1 VHKIINQ
8 KYGLKMKPSL
18 SYKDISLVPRKL
30 SQVSSRKEIDMSLNL
45 KSDGYKYELRIP
57 LFPAPMDTICSAEM
71 CKILAQNGMIGMIH
85 RFQPL
90 ENRKSDFIELK
101 NNKIDAVI
109 AVGLDE
115 NEIINE
121 FYELGA
127 RAYIVDVANGFN
139 SAVEPT
145 IKQLRTMNGTYIL
158 CGNVDSE
165 EGFKFLSDLGV
176 DAIRVGIGTGSMCTT
191 SIMTGVGQGI
201 VSSIQECR
209 NIKEKINANSI
220 IIADG
225 GIREVGDIA
234 KALTVGAD
242 AAMVGR
248 MFAGTKEAEGN
259 ILKYNGK
266 LYKAY
271 RGSASY
277 AVQQK
282 RGKNPYYVEG
292 DETIVEYKGGVQNIL
307 DQIDAGLRSSMSYMA
322 ASNIEELKHNSSY
335 VVKHNLD

>member
-1 VHKIINQ
+1 
-8 KYGLKMKPSL
+8 MKLSL
-18 SYKDISLVPRKL
+18 SYQDISLVPRNL
-30 SQVSSRKEIDMSLNL
+30 SQVNSRQEIDLSINL
-45 KSDGYKYELRIP
+45 ASNNNLYKLRLP
-57 LFPAPMDTICSAEM
+57 VLPAPMDTICSVEM
-71 CKILAQNGMIGMIH
+71 CRILSKNGMLGMIH
-85 RFQPL
+85 RFQPI
-90 ENRKSDFIELK
+90 ETRKNNYNTLK
-101 NNKIDAVI
+101 NDGLDAVI

-115 NEIINE
+115 REIIDE
-121 FYELGA
+121 FYGLGA
-127 RAYIVDVANGFN
+127 QAFIVDVANGFN
-139 SAVEPT
+139 NAVKPT
-145 IKQLRTMNGTYIL
+145 IKQIRDFKNTYII

-165 EGFKFLSDLGV
+165 EGFKYLSDLGV

-201 VSSIQECR
+201 VSSIHECR
-209 NIKEKINANSI
+209 SIKEKIGSKSI

-225 GIREVGDIA
+225 GIRVVGDIA
-234 KALTVGAD
+234 KAMTVGAD
-242 AAMVGR
+242 AVMVGR

-282 RGKNPYYVEG
+282 RGKNPYYIEG
-292 DETIVEYKGGVQNIL
+292 DETIVEYKGGIQNIL

-322 ASNIEELKHNSSY
+322 ANNLEQLKKNGSY
-335 VVKHNLD
+335 VVKQNLD

>member
-1 VHKIINQ
+1 
-8 KYGLKMKPSL
+8 MKQSL
-18 SYKDISLVPRKL
+18 SYQDISLVPRNL
-30 SQVSSRKEIDMSLNL
+30 SQVKSRQEIDLSLNL
-45 KSDGYKYELRIP
+45 DSKDVHYNIRLPI
-57 LFPAPMDTICSAEM
+57 LPAPMDTICSLEM
-71 CKILAQNGMIGMIH
+71 CQILSKNGMLGMIH

-90 ENRKSDFIELK
+90 EKRKNDYKTLK
-101 NNKIDAVI
+101 DGGLDAVI

-115 NEIINE
+115 KEIIDE
-121 FYELGA
+121 FYSLGA
-127 RAYIVDVANGFN
+127 RLFIVDVANGFN
-139 SAVEPT
+139 TAVEPI
-145 IKQLRTMNGTYIL
+145 IKQIRDLQKTYII
-158 CGNVDSE
+158 CGNIDSE
-165 EGFKFLSDLGV
+165 EGFRYLSDLGV
-176 DAIRVGIGTGSMCTT
+176 DAIRVGIGSGSMCTT

-201 VSSIQECR
+201 VSSIQECY
-209 NIKEKINANSI
+209 NIKEKVGSKSLIV
-220 IIADG
+220 ADG
-225 GIREVGDIA
+225 GIRVVGDIA

-242 AAMVGR
+242 AVMVGR
-248 MFAGTKEAEGN
+248 MLAGTKEAEGN

-322 ASNIEELKHNSSY
+322 SNNLDQLKKNGSFVIKHN
-335 VVKHNLD
+335 KD

>member
-1 VHKIINQ
+1 
-8 KYGLKMKPSL
+8 MKLSL
-18 SYKDISLVPRKL
+18 SYQDISLVPRNL
-30 SQVSSRKEIDMSLNL
+30 SQVNSRQEIDLSLNMTSNNTL
-45 KSDGYKYELRIP
+45 YKLRLP
-57 LFPAPMDTICSAEM
+57 VLPAPMDTICSVEM
-71 CKILAQNGMIGMIH
+71 CRILSKNGMLGMIH
-85 RFQPL
+85 RFQPI
-90 ENRKSDFIELK
+90 ETRKNNYNTLK
-101 NNKIDAVI
+101 NDGLDAVI

-115 NEIINE
+115 REIIDE
-121 FYELGA
+121 FYGLGA
-127 RAYIVDVANGFN
+127 QAFIVDVANGFN
-139 SAVEPT
+139 NAVKPT
-145 IKQLRTMNGTYIL
+145 IKQIRDLKNTYII

-165 EGFKFLSDLGV
+165 EGFKYLSDLGV

-201 VSSIQECR
+201 VSSIHECR
-209 NIKEKINANSI
+209 SIKEKIGSKSI

-225 GIREVGDIA
+225 GIRVVGDIA
-234 KALTVGAD
+234 KAMTVGAD
-242 AAMVGR
+242 AVMVGR

-282 RGKNPYYVEG
+282 RGKNPYYIEG
-292 DETIVEYKGGVQNIL
+292 DETIVEYKGGIQNIL

-322 ASNIEELKHNSSY
+322 ANNLEQLKQNGSY
-335 VVKHNLD
+335 VVKQNLD

>member
-1 VHKIINQ
+1 
-8 KYGLKMKPSL
+8 MKPSL
-18 SYKDISLVPRKL
+18 SYQDISLVPRNL
-30 SQVSSRKEIDMSLNL
+30 SQVKSRQEIDLSLNMA
-45 KSDGYKYELRIP
+45 SNGTRYNLRLP
-57 LFPAPMDTICSAEM
+57 VLPAPMDTICSVEM
-71 CKILAQNGMIGMIH
+71 CRILSQNGMIGMIH
-85 RFQPL
+85 RFQPD
-90 ENRKSDFIELK
+90 ETRKDNYKALK
-101 NNKIDAVI
+101 NDGLDAVI

-115 NEIINE
+115 REIIDE
-121 FYELGA
+121 FYSIGA
-127 RAYIVDVANGFN
+127 RAFIVDVANGFN
-139 SAVEPT
+139 NAVEPT
-145 IKQLRTMNGTYIL
+145 IKQIRDLKNTYII

-165 EGFKFLSDLGV
+165 QGFKYLSDLGV
-176 DAIRVGIGTGSMCTT
+176 DAIRVGIGAGSMCTT

-209 NIKEKINANSI
+209 SIKEKFGSDSL

-225 GIREVGDIA
+225 GIRVVGDIA
-234 KALTVGAD
+234 KAITVGAD
-242 AAMVGR
+242 AVMVGR
-248 MFAGTKEAEGN
+248 MLAGTKEAEGN

-322 ASNIEELKHNSSY
+322 ANNLEQLKKNGSY
-335 VVKHNLD
+335 VVKQNID

>member
-1 VHKIINQ
+1 
-8 KYGLKMKPSL
+8 MKPSL
-18 SYKDISLVPRKL
+18 SYQDISLVPRNL
-30 SQVSSRKEIDMSLNL
+30 SRVTSRREIDLSLNL
-45 KSDGYKYELRIP
+45 DANGTHYKLRLP
-57 LFPAPMDTICSAEM
+57 VLPAPMDTICSVEM
-71 CKILAQNGMIGMIH
+71 CRILSKNGMLGMIH
-85 RFQPL
+85 RFQPA
-90 ENRKSDFIELK
+90 ETRKDNFKTLK
-101 NNKIDAVI
+101 NDELDAVI

-115 NEIINE
+115 REKIDE
-121 FYELGA
+121 FYSLGA
-127 RAYIVDVANGFN
+127 RAFIVDVANGFN
-139 SAVEPT
+139 TAIEPT
-145 IKQLRTMNGTYIL
+145 IRQIRDLKNTYII

-165 EGFKFLSDLGV
+165 EGFQYLSDLGV
-176 DAIRVGIGTGSMCTT
+176 EAIRVGIGTGSMCTT

-209 NIKEKINANSI
+209 TIKEKIGSKSL

-225 GIREVGDIA
+225 GIRVVGDVA
-234 KALTVGAD
+234 KAITVGAD
-242 AAMVGR
+242 AVMVGR
-248 MFAGTKEAEGN
+248 MLAGTKEAEGN

-282 RGKNPYYVEG
+282 RGKNPYYIEG

-322 ASNIEELKHNSSY
+322 ANNLEQLYKNGSY
-335 VVKHNLD
+335 VVKQNLD

>member
-1 VHKIINQ
+1 
-8 KYGLKMKPSL
+8 MKASL
-18 SYKDISLVPRKL
+18 SYQDISLVPRNL
-30 SQVSSRKEIDMSLNL
+30 SQVNSRQEIDLSLKIDSNGTI
-45 KSDGYKYELRIP
+45 KKLRLP
-57 LFPAPMDTICSAEM
+57 ALPAPMDTICSIDMCRILSENEM
-71 CKILAQNGMIGMIH
+71 LGMIH
-85 RFQPL
+85 RFQA
-90 ENRKSDFIELK
+90 IEKRK
-101 NNKIDAVI
+101 NNYKTLKTDGFDVVI

-115 NEIINE
+115 KEIIDE
-121 FYELGA
+121 FHSLGA
-127 RAYIVDVANGFN
+127 RAFIVDVANGFN
-139 SAVEPT
+139 TAVEPT
-145 IKQLRTMNGTYIL
+145 IKQIRNLKNTYII

-165 EGFKFLSDLGV
+165 EGFKYLSELGV
-176 DAIRVGIGTGSMCTT
+176 DAIRIGIGSGSMCTT
-191 SIMTGVGQGI
+191 SIMTGIGQGI

-209 NIKEKINANSI
+209 NIKDKINSKSML
-220 IIADG
+220 IADG
-225 GIREVGDIA
+225 GIRAVGDIA

-242 AAMVGR
+242 AVMVGR

-322 ASNIEELKHNSSY
+322 ANNLNELKNNGSY
-335 VVKHNLD
+335 VIKHNIG

>member
-1 VHKIINQ
+1 
-8 KYGLKMKPSL
+8 MKPSL

-30 SQVSSRKEIDMSLNL
+30 SVVRSRQEIDMSLKL
-45 KSDGYKYELRIP
+45 TGSGYDHMMRIP
-57 LFPAPMDTICSAEM
+57 LFPAPMDTICSYEM
-71 CKILAQNGMIGMIH
+71 CRILAENGMLGMIH

-90 ENRKSDFIELK
+90 EKRKSDFLDLK
-101 NNKIDAVI
+101 KNGIDAVI
-109 AVGLDE
+109 AVGLE
-115 NEIINE
+115 ESEIINE
-121 FYELGA
+121 FYDLGA
-127 RAYIVDVANGFN
+127 KAFIIDVANGFN
-139 SAVEPT
+139 SAVEP
-145 IKQLRTMNGTYIL
+145 IVQQLKIMKGTYIF

-165 EGFKFLSDLGV
+165 EGFEYLSDLGV

-191 SIMTGVGQGI
+191 SIMTGVGQGV

-209 NIKEKINANSI
+209 NIKDKTNSNSLL
-220 IIADG
+220 IADG

-242 AAMVGR
+242 AVMVGR

-292 DETIVEYKGGVQNIL
+292 DETIVEYKGGVQNIV

-322 ASNIEELKHNSSY
+322 AKNLSELKINSSY
-335 VVKHNLD
+335 VIKHNID

>member
-1 VHKIINQ
+1 
-8 KYGLKMKPSL
+8 MKPSL
-18 SYKDISLVPRKL
+18 SYQDISLVPRNL
-30 SQVSSRKEIDMSLNL
+30 SQVKSRQEIDLSLNMA
-45 KSDGYKYELRIP
+45 SNGRRYNLRLP
-57 LFPAPMDTICSAEM
+57 VLPAPMDTICSVEM
-71 CKILAQNGMIGMIH
+71 CRILSQNGMIGMIH
-85 RFQPL
+85 RFQPD
-90 ENRKSDFIELK
+90 ETRKDNYKALK
-101 NNKIDAVI
+101 NDGLDAVI

-115 NEIINE
+115 REIIDE
-121 FYELGA
+121 FYSIGA
-127 RAYIVDVANGFN
+127 RAFIVDVANGFN
-139 SAVEPT
+139 NAVEPT
-145 IKQLRTMNGTYIL
+145 IKQIRDLKNTYII

-165 EGFKFLSDLGV
+165 QGFKYLSDLGV
-176 DAIRVGIGTGSMCTT
+176 DAIRVGIGAGSMCTT

-209 NIKEKINANSI
+209 SIKEKFGSDSL

-225 GIREVGDIA
+225 GIRVVGDIA
-234 KALTVGAD
+234 KAITVGAD
-242 AAMVGR
+242 AVMVGR
-248 MFAGTKEAEGN
+248 MLAGTKEAEGN

-322 ASNIEELKHNSSY
+322 ANNLEQLKKNGSY
-335 VVKHNLD
+335 VVKQNID

>member
-1 VHKIINQ
+1 
-8 KYGLKMKPSL
+8 MKPSL
-18 SYKDISLVPRKL
+18 SYQDISLVPRNL
-30 SQVSSRKEIDMSLNL
+30 SQVNSRQEIDLSLNL
-45 KSDGYKYELRIP
+45 ASYNNLYKLRLP
-57 LFPAPMDTICSAEM
+57 VLPAPMDTICSVEM
-71 CKILAQNGMIGMIH
+71 CRILSKNGMLGMIH
-85 RFQPL
+85 RFQPI
-90 ENRKSDFIELK
+90 ETRKNNYTTLK
-101 NNKIDAVI
+101 NDGLDSVI

-115 NEIINE
+115 REIIDE
-121 FYELGA
+121 FYGLGA
-127 RAYIVDVANGFN
+127 QAFIVDVANGFN
-139 SAVEPT
+139 NAVKPT
-145 IKQLRTMNGTYIL
+145 IKQIRDFKNTYII

-165 EGFKFLSDLGV
+165 EGFKYLSDLGV

-201 VSSIQECR
+201 VSSIHECR
-209 NIKEKINANSI
+209 SIKEKIGSKSI

-225 GIREVGDIA
+225 GIRVVGDIA
-234 KALTVGAD
+234 KAMTVGAD
-242 AAMVGR
+242 AVMVGR

-282 RGKNPYYVEG
+282 RGKNPYYIEG
-292 DETIVEYKGGVQNIL
+292 DETIVEYKGGIQNIL

-322 ASNIEELKHNSSY
+322 ANNLEQLKKNGSY
-335 VVKHNLD
+335 VVKQNLD

>member
-1 VHKIINQ
+1 
-8 KYGLKMKPSL
+8 MKPSL
-18 SYKDISLVPRKL
+18 SYQDISLVPRNL
-30 SQVSSRKEIDMSLNL
+30 SKVNSRQEIDLSLNL
-45 KSDGYKYELRIP
+45 DSNGTHYNLRLP
-57 LFPAPMDTICSAEM
+57 VLPAPMDTICSLEM
-71 CKILAQNGMIGMIH
+71 CIILSQNGMLGMIH
-85 RFQPL
+85 RFQPV
-90 ENRKSDFIELK
+90 ETRKDNYIALR
-101 NNKIDAVI
+101 NDGLDAVI

-115 NEIINE
+115 KELIDE
-121 FYELGA
+121 FYSIGA
-127 RAYIVDVANGFN
+127 RSFIVDVANGFN
-139 SAVEPT
+139 TAVEPT
-145 IKQLRTMNGTYIL
+145 IKHIRDLKNTYIY

-165 EGFKFLSDLGV
+165 EGFKYLSDLGV
-176 DAIRVGIGTGSMCTT
+176 DAIRVGIGSGSMCTT

-209 NIKEKINANSI
+209 NIKDKNSSNSLL
-220 IIADG
+220 IADG
-225 GIREVGDIA
+225 GIRVVGDIA

-242 AAMVGR
+242 AVMVGR
-248 MFAGTKEAEGN
+248 MLAGTKEAEGN

-282 RGKNPYYVEG
+282 RGKNPYYIEG

-322 ASNIEELKHNSSY
+322 ANNLEQLNKNGSY
-335 VVKHNLD
+335 VIKQNIV

>member
-1 VHKIINQ
+1 
-8 KYGLKMKPSL
+8 MKPSL
-18 SYKDISLVPRKL
+18 SYQDISLVPRNL
-30 SQVSSRKEIDMSLNL
+30 SQVNSRKEIDLSLNL
-45 KSDGYKYELRIP
+45 DSNGRTNKLRLP
-57 LFPAPMDTICSAEM
+57 VLPAPMDTICSVDM
-71 CKILAQNGMIGMIH
+71 CKVLSENGMLGMIH
-85 RFQPL
+85 RFQPIEKRKDNYTTLKADGL
-90 ENRKSDFIELK
+90 EV
-101 NNKIDAVI
+101 VI
-109 AVGLDE
+109 AVGLDDK
-115 NEIINE
+115 EIIDE
-121 FYELGA
+121 FHSLGA
-127 RAYIVDVANGFN
+127 RAFIVDVANGFN
-139 SAVEPT
+139 TAVEPT
-145 IKQLRTMNGTYIL
+145 VKQIRDLKDTYII

-165 EGFKFLSDLGV
+165 EGFKYLSDLGV
-176 DAIRVGIGTGSMCTT
+176 DAIRVGIGSGSMCTT

-209 NIKEKINANSI
+209 SIKVKIGSNSLL
-220 IIADG
+220 IADG
-225 GIREVGDIA
+225 GIRAVGDIA

-242 AAMVGR
+242 AVMVGR

-322 ASNIEELKHNSSY
+322 ANNLKQLKKNGSY
-335 VVKHNLD
+335 VVKHNIS

>member
-1 VHKIINQ
+1 
-8 KYGLKMKPSL
+8 MKPSL
-18 SYKDISLVPRKL
+18 SYQDISLVPRNL
-30 SQVSSRKEIDMSLNL
+30 SRVNSRQEIDLSLNL
-45 KSDGYKYELRIP
+45 DSNGTRYNLRLP
-57 LFPAPMDTICSAEM
+57 VLPAPMDTICSVEM
-71 CKILAQNGMIGMIH
+71 CRILSKNVMLGMIH
-85 RFQPL
+85 RFQPDEIRK
-90 ENRKSDFIELK
+90 ENFKTLNDDGL
-101 NNKIDAVI
+101 DAVI

-115 NEIINE
+115 REKINE
-121 FYELGA
+121 FYNLGA
-127 RAYIVDVANGFN
+127 RAFIIDVANGFN
-139 SAVEPT
+139 TAIEPT
-145 IKQLRTMNGTYIL
+145 IKQIRDLKNTYII

-165 EGFKFLSDLGV
+165 EGFQYLSDLGV

-201 VSSIQECR
+201 VSSIHECR
-209 NIKEKINANSI
+209 IIKEKIGSESL

-225 GIREVGDIA
+225 GIRVVGDIA
-234 KALTVGAD
+234 KAMTVGAD
-242 AAMVGR
+242 AVMVGR
-248 MFAGTKEAEGN
+248 MLAGTKEAEGN

-282 RGKNPYYVEG
+282 RGKNPYYIEG

-322 ASNIEELKHNSSY
+322 ANNLEQLKKNGSY
-335 VVKHNLD
+335 VVKQNLD

>member
-1 VHKIINQ
+1 
-8 KYGLKMKPSL
+8 MKPSL
-18 SYKDISLVPRKL
+18 SYQDISLVPRNL
-30 SQVSSRKEIDMSLNL
+30 SRVNSRREIDLSLNL
-45 KSDGYKYELRIP
+45 DSNGTHYNLRLP
-57 LFPAPMDTICSAEM
+57 VLPAPMDTICSVEM
-71 CKILAQNGMIGMIH
+71 CRILSKNGMLGMIH
-85 RFQPL
+85 RFQPTETRIDNFKTL
-90 ENRKSDFIELK
+90 KDDEL
-101 NNKIDAVI
+101 DVVI

-115 NEIINE
+115 REKIDE
-121 FYELGA
+121 FYSLGA
-127 RAYIVDVANGFN
+127 RAFIVDVANGFN
-139 SAVEPT
+139 TAIEPT
-145 IKQLRTMNGTYIL
+145 IKQIRDLKNTYII

-165 EGFKFLSDLGV
+165 EGFQYLSDLGV

-209 NIKEKINANSI
+209 TIKEKIGSKSL

-225 GIREVGDIA
+225 GIRVVGDVA
-234 KALTVGAD
+234 KAITVGAD
-242 AAMVGR
+242 AVMVGR
-248 MFAGTKEAEGN
+248 MLAGTKEAEGN

-282 RGKNPYYVEG
+282 RGKNPYYIEG

-322 ASNIEELKHNSSY
+322 ANNLEQLNINGSY
-335 VVKHNLD
+335 VVKQNLD

>member
-1 VHKIINQ
+1 
-8 KYGLKMKPSL
+8 MKPSL
-18 SYKDISLVPRKL
+18 SYQDISLVPRNL
-30 SQVSSRKEIDMSLNL
+30 SQVKSRREIDLSLKLKTNGIRYNL
-45 KSDGYKYELRIP
+45 KLP
-57 LFPAPMDTICSAEM
+57 VFPAPMDTICSFEM
-71 CKILAQNGMIGMIH
+71 CQILSNNGMLGMIH

-90 ENRKSDFIELK
+90 EKRKEDFKSLK
-101 NNKIDAVI
+101 NDGLDAVI
-109 AVGLDE
+109 AVGLE
-115 NEIINE
+115 EKEIIND
-121 FYELGA
+121 FYSRGA
-127 RAYIVDVANGFN
+127 RAFIVDVANGFN
-139 SAVEPT
+139 TAVEPT
-145 IKQLRTMNGTYIL
+145 IKQIRNLKNTYII

-165 EGFKFLSDLGV
+165 EGFKYLSDLGV
-176 DAIRVGIGTGSMCTT
+176 DAIRVGIGSGSMCTT
-191 SIMTGVGQGI
+191 SIMTGVGQGV

-209 NIKEKINANSI
+209 SIKEKIGSNSLV
-220 IIADG
+220 IADG
-225 GIREVGDIA
+225 GIRVVGDIS

-242 AAMVGR
+242 AVMVGR

-282 RGKNPYYVEG
+282 RSKNPYYVEG

-322 ASNIEELKHNSSY
+322 ASNLDQLKINGFFVIKHNI
-335 VVKHNLD
+335 D

>member
-1 VHKIINQ
+1 
-8 KYGLKMKPSL
+8 MKPSL
-18 SYKDISLVPRKL
+18 SYQDISLVPRNL
-30 SQVSSRKEIDMSLNL
+30 SKVNSRQEIDLSLNL
-45 KSDGYKYELRIP
+45 ASNNTLYKLRLP
-57 LFPAPMDTICSAEM
+57 VLPAPMDTICSVEM
-71 CKILAQNGMIGMIH
+71 CRILSKNGMLGMIH
-85 RFQPL
+85 RFQPI
-90 ENRKSDFIELK
+90 ETRKNNYNTLK
-101 NNKIDAVI
+101 NDGLDAVI

-115 NEIINE
+115 REIIDE
-121 FYELGA
+121 FYGLGA
-127 RAYIVDVANGFN
+127 QAFIVDVANGFN
-139 SAVEPT
+139 NAVKPT
-145 IKQLRTMNGTYIL
+145 IKQIRDFKNTYII

-165 EGFKFLSDLGV
+165 EGFKYLSDLGV

-201 VSSIQECR
+201 VSSIHECR
-209 NIKEKINANSI
+209 SIKEKIGSKSI

-225 GIREVGDIA
+225 GIRVVGDIA
-234 KALTVGAD
+234 KAMTVGAD
-242 AAMVGR
+242 AVMVGR

-282 RGKNPYYVEG
+282 RGKNPYYIEG

-322 ASNIEELKHNSSY
+322 ANNLEQLNKNGSY
-335 VVKHNLD
+335 VIKQNIV

>member
-1 VHKIINQ
+1 
-8 KYGLKMKPSL
+8 MKPSL
-18 SYKDISLVPRKL
+18 SYQDISLVPRNL
-30 SQVSSRKEIDMSLNL
+30 SQVNSRQGIDLSLNL
-45 KSDGYKYELRIP
+45 DSNNTRYNLRLP
-57 LFPAPMDTICSAEM
+57 VLPAPMDTICSVEM
-71 CKILAQNGMIGMIH
+71 CRILSQNGMIGMIH
-85 RFQPL
+85 RFQPD
-90 ENRKSDFIELK
+90 ETRKDNYKALK
-101 NNKIDAVI
+101 NDGLDAVI

-115 NEIINE
+115 REIIDE
-121 FYELGA
+121 FYSIGA
-127 RAYIVDVANGFN
+127 RAFIVDVANGFN
-139 SAVEPT
+139 NAVEPT
-145 IKQLRTMNGTYIL
+145 IKQIRDLKNTYII

-165 EGFKFLSDLGV
+165 QGFKYLSDLGV
-176 DAIRVGIGTGSMCTT
+176 DAIRVGIGAGSMCTT

-209 NIKEKINANSI
+209 SIKEKFGSDSL

-225 GIREVGDIA
+225 GIRVVGDIA
-234 KALTVGAD
+234 KAITVGAD
-242 AAMVGR
+242 AVMVGR
-248 MFAGTKEAEGN
+248 MLAGTKEAEGN

-322 ASNIEELKHNSSY
+322 ANNLEQLKKNGSY
-335 VVKHNLD
+335 VVKQNID

>member
-1 VHKIINQ
+1 
-8 KYGLKMKPSL
+8 MKPSL
-18 SYKDISLVPRKL
+18 SYQDISLVPRNL
-30 SQVSSRKEIDMSLNL
+30 SQVSSRQEINLSLNL
-45 KSDGYKYELRIP
+45 ASNGTRYNLRLP
-57 LFPAPMDTICSAEM
+57 VLPAPMDTICSVEM
-71 CKILAQNGMIGMIH
+71 CRILSKNGMLGMIH
-85 RFQPL
+85 RFQPV
-90 ENRKSDFIELK
+90 ETRKDNYNTLK
-101 NNKIDAVI
+101 DDGLDAVI

-115 NEIINE
+115 KEIIDE
-121 FYELGA
+121 FYSNGA
-127 RAYIVDVANGFN
+127 RAFIVDVANGFN
-139 SAVEPT
+139 TAVEPT
-145 IKQLRTMNGTYIL
+145 IKQIRDLKNTYII
-158 CGNVDSE
+158 CGNVDSK
-165 EGFKFLSDLGV
+165 EGFKYLSDLGV

-209 NIKEKINANSI
+209 SIKEKIGSKSL

-225 GIREVGDIA
+225 GIRVVGDIA

-242 AAMVGR
+242 AVMVGR

-322 ASNIEELKHNSSY
+322 TTNLDQLKQNGSY
-335 VVKHNLD
+335 VIKQNLD

>member
-1 VHKIINQ
+1 
-8 KYGLKMKPSL
+8 MKPSL
-18 SYKDISLVPRKL
+18 SYQDISLVPRNL
-30 SQVSSRKEIDMSLNL
+30 SQVNSRQEIDLSLNL
-45 KSDGYKYELRIP
+45 ESNGVSYNLRLP
-57 LFPAPMDTICSAEM
+57 VFPAPMDTICSLEM
-71 CKILAQNGMIGMIH
+71 CQILSNNGMLGMIH
-85 RFQPL
+85 RFQPIDK
-90 ENRKSDFIELK
+90 RKESFKSLK
-101 NNKIDAVI
+101 NDGFDAAI

-115 NEIINE
+115 KEIINE
-121 FYELGA
+121 FYNSGA
-127 RAYIVDVANGFN
+127 RAFIVDVANGFN
-139 SAVEPT
+139 TAVEPT
-145 IKQLRTMNGTYIL
+145 IKQILDFKNTYII

-165 EGFKFLSDLGV
+165 EGFKYLSDLGV
-176 DAIRVGIGTGSMCTT
+176 DAIRVGIGSGSMCTT

-209 NIKEKINANSI
+209 GIKEKIGSKSL

-225 GIREVGDIA
+225 GIRAVGDIA

-242 AAMVGR
+242 AVMVGR
-248 MFAGTKEAEGN
+248 MLAGTKEAEGN

-322 ASNIEELKHNSSY
+322 ANNLNELKKNGSY
-335 VVKHNLD
+335 VIKHNVS

>member
-1 VHKIINQ
+1 
-8 KYGLKMKPSL
+8 MKPSL

-30 SQVSSRKEIDMSLNL
+30 SHVDSRKEIDLSLNL
-45 KSDGYKYELRIP
+45 ASNGAHYNLRLP
-57 LFPAPMDTICSAEM
+57 VLPAPMDTICSVEM
-71 CKILAQNGMIGMIH
+71 CRILSKNGMLGMIH
-85 RFQPL
+85 RFQPV
-90 ENRKSDFIELK
+90 ETRKDNYNTLK
-101 NNKIDAVI
+101 DDGLDAVI

-115 NEIINE
+115 KEIIDE
-121 FYELGA
+121 FYSNGA
-127 RAYIVDVANGFN
+127 RAFIVDVANGFN
-139 SAVEPT
+139 TAVEPT
-145 IKQLRTMNGTYIL
+145 VKQIRDLKNTYII
-158 CGNVDSE
+158 CGNVDSK
-165 EGFKFLSDLGV
+165 EGFNYLSDLGV

-209 NIKEKINANSI
+209 SIKEKIGSKSL

-225 GIREVGDIA
+225 GIRVVGDIA

-242 AAMVGR
+242 AVMVGR

-322 ASNIEELKHNSSY
+322 ANNLDQLKQNGSY
-335 VVKHNLD
+335 VIKQNLD

>member
-1 VHKIINQ
+1 
-8 KYGLKMKPSL
+8 MKPSL
-18 SYKDISLVPRKL
+18 SYQDISLVPRKL
-30 SQVSSRKEIDMSLNL
+30 SRVDSRKEIDLSLNL
-45 KSDGYKYELRIP
+45 GSNGTHYNLRLP
-57 LFPAPMDTICSAEM
+57 VFPAPMDTICSVEM
-71 CKILAQNGMIGMIH
+71 CRILSDNGMLGMIH
-85 RFQPL
+85 RFQPIDI
-90 ENRKSDFIELK
+90 RKDHYKTLK
-101 NNKIDAVI
+101 DDGLDAVI

-115 NEIINE
+115 KEIINE
-121 FYELGA
+121 FHSIGTHA
-127 RAYIVDVANGFN
+127 FIVDVANGFN
-139 SAVEPT
+139 TAVEPT
-145 IKQLRTMNGTYIL
+145 IKQIRDFKNTYII

-165 EGFKFLSDLGV
+165 EGFKYLSDLGV
-176 DAIRVGIGTGSMCTT
+176 DAIRVGIGSGSMCTT

-201 VSSIQECR
+201 VSSIRECR
-209 NIKEKINANSI
+209 SIKEKIGSKSL

-225 GIREVGDIA
+225 GIKEVGDIA
-234 KALTVGAD
+234 KAITVGAD
-242 AAMVGR
+242 AVMVGR

-322 ASNIEELKHNSSY
+322 ASNLDQLKQNGSY
-335 VVKHNLD
+335 VIKQNLD

>member
-1 VHKIINQ
+1 
-8 KYGLKMKPSL
+8 MKPSL
-18 SYKDISLVPRKL
+18 SYQDISLVPRNL
-30 SQVSSRKEIDMSLNL
+30 SKVSSRQEIDLSLDLTPNIPSS
-45 KSDGYKYELRIP
+45 KLRLP
-57 LFPAPMDTICSAEM
+57 VLPAPMDTICSLEM
-71 CKILAQNGMIGMIH
+71 CKILSKNGMLGMIH
-85 RFQPL
+85 RFQPV
-90 ENRKSDFIELK
+90 ETRKDNYKDLK
-101 NNKIDAVI
+101 NDGFDAVI

-115 NEIINE
+115 KVIIDE
-121 FYELGA
+121 FYSLGA
-127 RAYIVDVANGFN
+127 RAFIIDVANGFN
-139 SAVEPT
+139 TAVEPT
-145 IKQLRTMNGTYIL
+145 VKQIRDLNKTYIF

-165 EGFKFLSDLGV
+165 EGFKYLSELGV
-176 DAIRVGIGTGSMCTT
+176 DAIRVGIGSGSMCTT

-209 NIKEKINANSI
+209 NIKEKSGTNSLL
-220 IIADG
+220 IADG
-225 GIREVGDIA
+225 GIRVVGDIA
-234 KALTVGAD
+234 KAMTVGAD
-242 AAMVGR
+242 AVMVGR
-248 MFAGTKEAEGN
+248 MLAGTKEAEGN

-322 ASNIEELKHNSSY
+322 ASNLEQLKKNGSYVIKHNIG
-335 VVKHNLD
+335 

>member
-1 VHKIINQ
+1 
-8 KYGLKMKPSL
+8 MKPSL
-18 SYKDISLVPRKL
+18 SYQDISLVPRNL
-30 SQVSSRKEIDMSLNL
+30 SQVNSRQEIDLSLNL
-45 KSDGYKYELRIP
+45 DSSGTINNLRLP
-57 LFPAPMDTICSAEM
+57 VLPAPMDTICSLEM
-71 CKILAQNGMIGMIH
+71 CRILSKNGMLGMIH
-85 RFQPL
+85 RFQPIDT
-90 ENRKSDFIELK
+90 RKDNYIALR
-101 NNKIDAVI
+101 NDGLDAVI

-115 NEIINE
+115 KEIIDE
-121 FYELGA
+121 FYSLGA
-127 RAYIVDVANGFN
+127 RSFIVDVANGFN
-139 SAVEPT
+139 TAVEPT
-145 IKQLRTMNGTYIL
+145 IKQVRDLKNTYTI

-165 EGFKFLSDLGV
+165 EGFKYLSDLGV
-176 DAIRVGIGTGSMCTT
+176 DAIRVGIGSGSMCTT

-209 NIKEKINANSI
+209 IIKEKTGSSSLL
-220 IIADG
+220 IADG
-225 GIREVGDIA
+225 GIRAVGDIA

-242 AAMVGR
+242 AVMVGR
-248 MFAGTKEAEGN
+248 MLAGTKEAEGN

-282 RGKNPYYVEG
+282 RGKNPYYIEG

-322 ASNIEELKHNSSY
+322 ANNLEQLNKYGSYAIKHNIG
-335 VVKHNLD
+335 

>member
-1 VHKIINQ
+1 
-8 KYGLKMKPSL
+8 MKASL
-18 SYKDISLVPRKL
+18 SYQDISLVPRNL
-30 SQVSSRKEIDMSLNL
+30 SQVNSRQEIDLSLKIDSNGTI
-45 KSDGYKYELRIP
+45 KKLRLP
-57 LFPAPMDTICSAEM
+57 ALPAPMVTICSIDMCRILSENEM
-71 CKILAQNGMIGMIH
+71 LGMIH
-85 RFQPL
+85 RFQA
-90 ENRKSDFIELK
+90 IEKRK
-101 NNKIDAVI
+101 NNYKTLKTDGFDVVI

-115 NEIINE
+115 KEIIDE
-121 FYELGA
+121 FHSLGA
-127 RAYIVDVANGFN
+127 RAFIVDVANGFN
-139 SAVEPT
+139 TAVEPT
-145 IKQLRTMNGTYIL
+145 IKQIRNLKNTYII

-165 EGFKFLSDLGV
+165 EGFKYLSELGV
-176 DAIRVGIGTGSMCTT
+176 DAIRIGIGSGSMCTT
-191 SIMTGVGQGI
+191 SIMTGIGQGI

-209 NIKEKINANSI
+209 NIKDKINSKSML
-220 IIADG
+220 IADG
-225 GIREVGDIA
+225 GIRAVGDIA

-242 AAMVGR
+242 AVMVGR

-322 ASNIEELKHNSSY
+322 ANNLNELKNNGSY
-335 VVKHNLD
+335 VIKHNIG

>member
-1 VHKIINQ
+1 
-8 KYGLKMKPSL
+8 MKLSL
-18 SYKDISLVPRKL
+18 SYQDISLVPRNL
-30 SQVSSRKEIDMSLNL
+30 SQVSSRQEIDLSLNL
-45 KSDGYKYELRIP
+45 ASNGTRYNLRLP
-57 LFPAPMDTICSAEM
+57 VLPAPMDTICSVEM
-71 CKILAQNGMIGMIH
+71 CRILSKNGMLGMIH
-85 RFQPL
+85 RFQPV
-90 ENRKSDFIELK
+90 EARKDNYNILK
-101 NNKIDAVI
+101 DDGLDAVI

-115 NEIINE
+115 KEIIDE
-121 FYELGA
+121 FYSNGA
-127 RAYIVDVANGFN
+127 RAFIVDVANGFN
-139 SAVEPT
+139 TAVEPT
-145 IKQLRTMNGTYIL
+145 VKQIRDLKNTYII
-158 CGNVDSE
+158 CGNVDSK
-165 EGFKFLSDLGV
+165 EGFKYLSDLGV

-209 NIKEKINANSI
+209 SIKEKIGSKSL

-225 GIREVGDIA
+225 GIRVVGDIA

-242 AAMVGR
+242 AVMVGR

-322 ASNIEELKHNSSY
+322 ATNLDQLKQNGSY
-335 VVKHNLD
+335 VIKQNLD